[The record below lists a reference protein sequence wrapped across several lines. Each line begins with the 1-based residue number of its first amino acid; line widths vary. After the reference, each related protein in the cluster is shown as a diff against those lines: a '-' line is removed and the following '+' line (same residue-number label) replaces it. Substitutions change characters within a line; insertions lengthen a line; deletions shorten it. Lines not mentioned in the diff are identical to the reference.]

1 MGILVDNGP
10 GPNFRQTDKP
20 SEVGQGNVWYN
31 PTSNRT
37 SMADGVDYWGM
48 IPVGVAGYISDGG
61 GLSSIDKML
70 FSIES
75 ISSISSNIGSAG
87 GHGGAVHASTAG
99 YVMGTY
105 YGNNGVWKVTFS
117 TDATSSVA
125 TMVLGGAR
133 TSTCESGLAGYSGG
147 TTQIQ
152 KLLFSGE
159 AISSITST
167 MGANHEDGGAVQ
179 ANYIYGYFFSG
190 QTSGTYLDR
199 LTFSSEVITSTANG
213 LGRDSYRATE
223 SSSAGYGFGYT
234 SAVVDKLLF
243 STEVWSVLV
252 STLAAAI
259 EDAAGMASS
268 SRGYCCGGVGAAT
281 TANRITFSSD
291 SIASIS
297 SVLSASR
304 VGPSAFENPN

>member
-1 MGILVDNGP
+1 MGIIVDNGP

-20 SEVGQGNVWYN
+20 SEVGQGNVWYS
-31 PTSNRT
+31 PVTNRS
-37 SMADGVDYWGM
+37 SMADGVDYWGTTP
-48 IPVGVAGYISDGG
+48 IGIAGYVSDGF
-61 GLSSIDKML
+61 GLSSIDKLL

-75 ISSISSNIGSAG
+75 VSSIVSNIGSSG

-105 YGNNGVWKVTFS
+105 YGNNKMWRVTFS
-117 TDATSSVA
+117 TDATASVA
-125 TMVLGGAR
+125 TMVLTGAR
-133 TSTCESGLAGYSGG
+133 TSTCESSLAGYSGG

-159 AISSITST
+159 TLSSVTST

-179 ANYIYGYFFSG
+179 ANYLYGYFFSG
-190 QTSGTYLDR
+190 QTSSTYLDR
-199 LTFSSEVITSTANG
+199 LTFSTEAVTSTANG
-213 LGRDSYRATE
+213 PARDSYRATE
-223 SSSAGYGFGYT
+223 SSTAGYGFGYT

-252 STLAAAI
+252 STLSASI
-259 EDAAGMASS
+259 EDAAGMASGI
-268 SRGYCCGGVGAAT
+268 RGYCNGGNGAVT
-281 TANRITFSSD
+281 TINRITFSSD
-291 SIASIS
+291 SISSIA